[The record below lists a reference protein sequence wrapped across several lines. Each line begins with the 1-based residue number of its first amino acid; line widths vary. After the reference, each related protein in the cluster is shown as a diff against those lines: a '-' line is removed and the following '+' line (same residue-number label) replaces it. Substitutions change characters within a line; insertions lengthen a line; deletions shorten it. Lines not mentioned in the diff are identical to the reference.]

1 MPEQRSRSWH
11 LQPDI
16 ANLSPDSFT
25 AQKLVHALI
34 MYGDH
39 TLTRPATCDTRA
51 SLPHVEALLHRP
63 HSRTHLYTQCKL
75 HTYTRPQT
83 AWLSKHRRDWYK
95 HHLRINYSTRAATFS
110 SDPREARQRQL
121 SGLEGP
127 STSALF
133 QHSFPQPEELDVEE
147 EGGANGA
154 EASGANGA
162 AGATTATPPALQVPR
177 GSEQKEDVLVG
188 NEDDEFVDAPSE
200 PEEEDDLRVYTHQE
214 DGVDQENTRKT
225 RRSSTKSFVT
235 ASSVQLTADE
245 DEVEDVSPPQQEQG
259 QAQASGLQVPSR
271 QGEVGQKA
279 LGKRPVSSV
288 ESDNAPEST
297 VGEASVEAGS
307 TSSLLRNAD
316 VDKAPTVADVDPK
329 SPAKGILARVKRRSE
344 LGFSRSDSPTDGES
358 PDGNLTRKKS
368 NLRNLV
374 KFDIPEDSKRA
385 KVHLKA
391 KQAQMSIARAPNKLR
406 RQRLRDGLVVKMER
420 MLVRVDAADEV
431 PDDFDENVNQRVNS
445 RVKDKWREYMVVC
458 RHNHTDNADFV
469 MQFYQT
475 RVSH

>member
-1 MPEQRSRSWH
+1 
-11 LQPDI
+11 
-16 ANLSPDSFT
+16 
-25 AQKLVHALI
+25 
-34 MYGDH
+34 
-39 TLTRPATCDTRA
+39 
-51 SLPHVEALLHRP
+51 
-63 HSRTHLYTQCKL
+63 
-75 HTYTRPQT
+75 
-83 AWLSKHRRDWYK
+83 
-95 HHLRINYSTRAATFS
+95 
-110 SDPREARQRQL
+110 L

-133 QHSFPQPEELDVEE
+133 QHSFPQPEELDAEE
-147 EGGANGA
+147 EGAANGA
-154 EASGANGA
+154 EAGGAN
-162 AGATTATPPALQVPR
+162 GATTATPPALQVPR

-188 NEDDEFVDAPSE
+188 NEGDEFVDAPSE
-200 PEEEDDLRVYTHQE
+200 PEDEDELRVDAHKE
-214 DGVDQENTRKT
+214 DGVAQDNAQKT

-235 ASSVQLTADE
+235 ASSVPLTADE
-245 DEVEDVSPPQQEQG
+245 DEAEEVSPPQQEQD

-271 QGEVGQKA
+271 QGEIGQKA

-288 ESDNAPEST
+288 ESDNAPAST

-316 VDKAPTVADVDPK
+316 VDKAPALADVDPK

-358 PDGNLTRKKS
+358 HDGNLTRKKS

-385 KVHLKA
+385 RVHLKA
-391 KQAQMSIARAPNKLR
+391 KQAQMSIARAPNRLR

-420 MLVRVDAADEV
+420 MLVRVDVADEV

-475 RVSH
+475 RVGHS